1 MLLHSVY
8 FWLKED
14 LSVND
19 NEIFLREVKKL
30 GEIKSV
36 EGFYLGSPADTPKRP
51 VIIDTYNFAIT
62 VILQDMSAHDQYQI
76 DPIHIDFIEKC
87 KGFWEKVVIYDAD

>member
-8 FWLKED
+8 FWLKEG

-36 EGFYLGSPADTPKRP
+36 EGFYLGSPADTPKR
-51 VIIDTYNFAIT
+51 T
-62 VILQDMSAHDQYQI
+62 VGHRHL
-76 DPIHIDFIEKC
+76 
-87 KGFWEKVVIYDAD
+87 